1 MALLAIL
8 AVAVMT
14 FGYILTSSLNAASR
28 FASVD
33 RAHNGMVL
41 NQAKQALIGWMAMNA
56 VGTDANPG
64 RLPCPEAPAF
74 FADPDNQGVAAG
86 VCTLPAVGRLP
97 WRTLGLD
104 RLVDD
109 AGEPLWYVVSPGW
122 ALPNTT
128 ATLTIHSDV
137 VGQLSIDG
145 SEAVALIIAPG
156 RAVTVLAGGGCATWT
171 QSRPI
176 AGTPDLRNYLECENA
191 NSPADANFV
200 RRNANATYND
210 QVLRVAAA
218 DVMPALEAAIAD
230 RLQREIAPA
239 LRTVYTNANYTGIP
253 SSSPMYPYAVTFGD
267 PGASTYQ
274 GASGVFQGL
283 LPVNLASSMVAYAST
298 PGAVV
303 KTSSGGSID
312 SQSCWW
318 EATNDIRLCEGIY
331 REDGSDPS
339 LPIVLQLTA
348 TFSNVAM
355 GLRTI
360 DTARYQVLARD
371 DGTGMAWIPLSAS
384 HEATMNSNGSVTL
397 RFWATVPNIDAM
409 GWNTIAE
416 FRLRI
421 ERAVIDDHPLVK
433 SDDATFGWFARNQ
446 WHRTLLYAVAQQ
458 NTAAALASLGCGNTN
473 CLRFNEGTGCGGGAN
488 WCNIRALLVLGG
500 GSLGI
505 PPAVRP
511 NGNLADYFE
520 YQNADGGTFYEQR
533 PMRRAS
539 NIANANGPW
548 NDRVV
553 LVDWPPSLPPLLTGT
568 NPQVVSI
575 SPLRLRV
582 LP

>member
-1 MALLAIL
+1 MALLAFL

-14 FGYILTSSLNAASR
+14 FGYIVTSSLNAASR

-33 RAHNGMVL
+33 RAYNANVL
-41 NQAKQALIGWMAMNA
+41 NQARQALIGWMAMNA
-56 VGTDANPG
+56 AGTDPNPG

-74 FADPDNQGVAAG
+74 FADPANQGVAAG
-86 VCTLPAVGRLP
+86 SCTLPAVGRLP

-122 ALPNTT
+122 ALPTMVPINSD
-128 ATLTIHSDV
+128 TL
-137 VGQLSIDG
+137 GQLSLDG
-145 SEAVALIIAPG
+145 GEAVALIIAPG
-156 RAVTVLAGGGCATWT
+156 RPVTVVAGGNCAAWT

-218 DVMPALEAAIAD
+218 DVMPALEAAIQD

-253 SSSPMYPYAVTFGD
+253 SSSPMYPYAVTFAN
-267 PGASTYQ
+267 PGTSTYQ
-274 GASGVFQGL
+274 GASGVYQGL
-283 LPVNLASSMVAYAST
+283 LPVNQASSMVAYAST
-298 PGAVV
+298 PGSAV
-303 KTSSGGSID
+303 KTSSFGTIE

-318 EATNDIRLCEGIY
+318 ESANDVRVCEGIY
-331 REDGSDPS
+331 REDGTDPS
-339 LPIVLQLTA
+339 RPIGIQLTA
-348 TFSNVAM
+348 TFNNVAM

-384 HEATMNSNGSVTL
+384 HEATMNTNGSVTL
-397 RFWATVPNIDAM
+397 RFWATMPNIDAM
-409 GWNTIAE
+409 GWMNIAE

-421 ERAVIDDHPLVK
+421 ERAVLDDHPLVK
-433 SDDATFGWFARNQ
+433 TDDATFGWFTRNQ
-446 WHRTLLYAVAQQ
+446 WHRSLFYAVAQQ
-458 NTAAALASLGCGNTN
+458 NTAAALPSFGCGNTN
-473 CLRFNEGTGCGGGAN
+473 CLRFNEGLGCGGGAN
-488 WCNIRALLVLGG
+488 WCNIRALLVLAG
-500 GSLGI
+500 GSLGN
-505 PPAVRP
+505 PPATRP

-539 NIANANGPW
+539 NVANANGPW

-553 LVDWPPSLPPLLTGT
+553 LVDWPPALPPLLTGT
-568 NPQVVSI
+568 NPQAVSI